1 MFCPWCKSSNI
12 IELQPTVI
20 SDQVKK
26 KSNISPWKPVDDE
39 REIIPAFNFQ
49 CGDCK
54 TKFSVD
60 HQ

>member
-12 IELQPTVI
+12 IELQPTVVNN
-20 SDQVKK
+20 QVRK
-26 KSNISPWKPVDDE
+26 KSNFSPWKPIDDE
-39 REIIPAFNFQ
+39 REIILAFNFQ
-49 CGDCK
+49 CGDCD